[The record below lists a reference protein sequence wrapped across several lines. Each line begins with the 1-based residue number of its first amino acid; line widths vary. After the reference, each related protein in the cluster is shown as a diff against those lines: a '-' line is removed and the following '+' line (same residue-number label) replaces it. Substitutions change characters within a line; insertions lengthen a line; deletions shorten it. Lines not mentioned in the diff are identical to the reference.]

1 MLLLQ
6 VINRTAN
13 LIQGQPTKSSGLW
26 HTTFL
31 GSELSDQILYNRR
44 GEYHRYLSTQTVLTV
59 TLNENHFY
67 VENDQEPI
75 ARKTEANF
83 HTILFVS
90 LALEMF
96 CLTFLMFKLI
106 FVPLFR
112 MVERRIL
119 SFIRIKPCRPE
130 TMDDAS
136 EVTDVT
142 EAPPIALA
150 PSLVNRMA
158 EIKRAPNST
167 LQQSIW
173 D

>member
-1 MLLLQ
+1 M
-6 VINRTAN
+6 
-13 LIQGQPTKSSGLW
+13 IQGQPTKSAGLW
-26 HTTFL
+26 QTSFL

-44 GEYHRYLSTQTVLTV
+44 GEYHRYLSTETVLTV

-67 VENDQEPI
+67 VENNQEPI

-83 HTILFVS
+83 HTILFAS

-112 MVERRIL
+112 IVERRFL
-119 SFIRIKPCRPE
+119 SCIRVKPCRPE
-130 TMDDAS
+130 MMEDS
-136 EVTDVT
+136 MEVTDVT
-142 EAPPIALA
+142 EAPPPIASESSL
-150 PSLVNRMA
+150 PSQMA
-158 EIKRAPNST
+158 EIRRMHHSS
-167 LQQSIW
+167 LQKSIW